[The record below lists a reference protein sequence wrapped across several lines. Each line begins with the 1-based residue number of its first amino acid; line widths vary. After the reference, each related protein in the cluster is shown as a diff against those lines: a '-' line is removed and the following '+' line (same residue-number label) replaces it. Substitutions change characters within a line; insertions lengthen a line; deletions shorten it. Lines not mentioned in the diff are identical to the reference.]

1 MRRSLLAA
9 AMNPTVHADAPLA
22 GDTIFDA
29 LIVGAGPSGAH
40 LAWLLARAGRSVA
53 LIDKSSFP
61 RDKICGGGL
70 TPKALRL
77 LLPDLGDVAQR
88 RVGAAILNW
97 RNREAV
103 AIGLGGSE
111 AVTVARRDFDALLL
125 ARARDAGA
133 VFHVETGFVGA
144 EEHADGVSVATSR
157 GRLRCRLLF
166 AADGAASAVRTAM
179 FGKDVVQLAP
189 ALEALVYPEGG
200 LPERMRGT
208 AVFDFGAMPGGYG
221 WIFPK
226 RDHLNAGLY
235 TPFSGRSPRPH
246 LHAFLESYLCLRRPA
261 RTVCQGYVIPVGN
274 PRGIYQRGR
283 VWLLGDA
290 AGLAEALFGEGIY
303 FALKSAE
310 LAARALASDGLRPD
324 SLGYTRLLRT
334 ELLPELRA
342 SARMA
347 QLFYRH
353 PRRAYSHLVLNPAVA
368 RDFAGVISGSLA
380 YRGCLWK
387 TALGAPRWLLP
398 RRARENLP
406 GL

>member
-1 MRRSLLAA
+1 
-9 AMNPTVHADAPLA
+9 MNPPDHADAPLA
-22 GDTIFDA
+22 GDTVFDA

-40 LAWLLARAGRSVA
+40 LARLLARSGRSVA
-53 LIDKSSFP
+53 LMDKSAFP
-61 RDKICGGGL
+61 RDKVCGGGL
-70 TPKALRL
+70 TPKALAL
-77 LLPDLGDVAQR
+77 LSPDLGDVEER

-103 AIGLGGSE
+103 AIGLGGAQ

-133 VFHVETGFVGA
+133 VFHAETRFVGA
-144 EEHADGVSVATSR
+144 QEDADGVNVATSR

-166 AADGAASAVRTAM
+166 AADGAASAVRTAV
-179 FGKDVVQLAP
+179 FGRDAVRLAP

-200 LPERMRGT
+200 LPERLRDT

-246 LHAFLESYLCLRRPA
+246 LGTFLQSYLCLRQPA

-310 LAARALASDGLRPD
+310 LAARAVASDGLRPG
-324 SLGYTRLLRT
+324 SLGYTRLLQT

-347 QLFYRH
+347 RLFYRH

-368 RDFAGVISGSLA
+368 RDFAGVIGGSLT

-387 TALGAPRWLLP
+387 TALGLPRWLLP
-398 RRARENLP
+398 RRAAENPPRL
-406 GL
+406 